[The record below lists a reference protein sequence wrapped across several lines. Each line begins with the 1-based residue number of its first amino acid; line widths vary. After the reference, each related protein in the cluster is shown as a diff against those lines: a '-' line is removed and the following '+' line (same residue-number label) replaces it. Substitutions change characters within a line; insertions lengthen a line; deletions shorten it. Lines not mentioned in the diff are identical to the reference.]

1 MKGVVFLGVLLPLL
15 ACAAQQQ
22 PSSEW
27 KASVDVKGETTAASG
42 FSAGACPCSGPRLC
56 EPVSAGPRKEV
67 LGFVTSQLNWA
78 RYNWSEVTTLAMFT
92 GYNSSLMC
100 YAHSMV
106 CMMRCF
112 VYIKGGATTPPPPP
126 PPPHPSLASFRL

>member
-22 PSSEW
+22 PSSER

-42 FSAGACPCSGPRLC
+42 SSAAACPCLAARLC

-106 CMMRCF
+106 CTSMMLCC
-112 VYIKGGATTPPPPP
+112 VHKGRGCYSPPPP
-126 PPPHPSLASFRL
+126 PSLASFRL